1 MQNFAVVIADIKAS
15 RKLADRKRYEWQ
27 LFLKSA
33 VVQINENFSQFIEA
47 PFMITKGDEFQGVLR
62 DLSVVDQVLL
72 NFERLV
78 YPITLRFGIGYGP
91 IQRMGSIIP
100 IEMDGLAF
108 HRADAAL
115 QLAKK
120 KKVTTLFNTVD
131 SEFDLPVNTCYSL
144 INSIKSRWSKTTY
157 KRYWKYKELGTYK
170 RVASEELVS
179 PQAVWDSLHNSGAAD
194 VLDAEKNLSTMF
206 TSHFV

>member
-15 RKLADRKRYEWQ
+15 RKVTDRKRYEWQ

-33 VVQINENFSQFIEA
+33 VVQINENFSQLIEA

-62 DLSVVDQVLL
+62 DLSAVDQVLL

-78 YPITLRFGIGYGP
+78 YPITLRFGIGFGP

-120 KKVTTLFNTVD
+120 KKVITLFSTVD
-131 SEFDLPVNTCYSL
+131 SEFDLWVNTIYSL
-144 INSIKSRWSKTTY
+144 INSIKKRWSKTTY

-170 RVASEELVS
+170 RVATEELVS

-194 VLDAEKNLSTMF
+194 VLEAEKKLNTLFNT
-206 TSHFV
+206 HFV

>member
-15 RKLADRKRYEWQ
+15 RKLTDRKRYEWQ

-62 DLSVVDQVLL
+62 DLSVVDQILL
-72 NFERLV
+72 DFERLV
-78 YPITLRFGIGYGP
+78 YPITLRFGVGYGP

-115 QLAKK
+115 HLAKK
-120 KKVTTLFNTVD
+120 KKVNALFSTVD
-131 SEFDLPVNTCYSL
+131 SEFDLWVNTIYSL
-144 INSIKSRWSKTTY
+144 INTIKKRWSKTTY

-170 RVASEELVS
+170 RVATEELVS
-179 PQAVWDSLHNSGAAD
+179 PQAVWESLHNSGAAN
-194 VLDAEKNLSTMF
+194 VLEAEKKLTKIFNT
-206 TSHFV
+206 HFV